1 MFRTML
7 FHHYFLSGTSM
18 DPITVAAIKA
28 TTLTPRQV
36 NRRAEVQPQGV
47 ERGSARLAV

>member
-1 MFRTML
+1 
-7 FHHYFLSGTSM
+7 M
-18 DPITVAAIKA
+18 DPSTVAAIKA